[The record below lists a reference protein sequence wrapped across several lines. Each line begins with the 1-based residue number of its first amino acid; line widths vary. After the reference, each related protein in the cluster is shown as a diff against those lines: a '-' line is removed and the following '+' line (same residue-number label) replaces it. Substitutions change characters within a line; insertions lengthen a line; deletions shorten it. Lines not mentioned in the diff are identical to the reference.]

1 MSPKVVATRET
12 IAQAA
17 FEIAREEGH
26 EALTVRHIAERLGCS
41 TQPLLY
47 HFRSVEEIR
56 RAAYEIADA
65 FHTDYITDLQGSY
78 PDSMLELGM
87 RYLRFGHDEARLF
100 RFLFQTN
107 EYAGRDLLAINDDE
121 NLAPVIDVLQ
131 KAAGLDRDR
140 AKLVFT
146 SLAVMAHGYASL
158 MANNAMPFNEE
169 LACQLLVNAFVG
181 AVTPA
186 GTLPDQPNGEEG

>member
-12 IAQAA
+12 IARAA
-17 FEIAREEGH
+17 FEIVREEGH

-47 HFRSVEEIR
+47 HFNSIAEVRQ
-56 RAAYEIADA
+56 AAYEVADE
-65 FHTDYITDLQGSY
+65 FHTGYITDLRGDY
-78 PDSMLELGM
+78 PDPMLELGM
-87 RYLRFGHDEARLF
+87 RYLRFGHDEPRLF

-107 EYAGRDLLAINDDE
+107 EYAGRDLLALNDDE

-131 KAAGLDRDR
+131 QAAGLDRDE

-146 SLAVMAHGYASL
+146 TLAVMAHGYASL
-158 MANNAMPFNEE
+158 LANNTMPFNEE
-169 LACQLLVNAFVG
+169 LASQLLVNAFVG

-186 GTLPDQPNGEEG
+186 DALFNQPNNQEG

>member
-1 MSPKVVATRET
+1 MSPKIVATRET
-12 IAQAA
+12 IAKTA
-17 FEIAREEGH
+17 FEIAREEGC

-47 HFRSVEEIR
+47 HFESAEEIR
-56 RAAYEIADA
+56 RAAYELADS
-65 FHTDYITDLQGSY
+65 FHTDYITDLQGDY
-78 PDSMLELGM
+78 PYPMLEVGM
-87 RYLRFGHDEARLF
+87 RYLRFGHDEPHLF

-107 EYAGRDLLAINDDE
+107 EFAGHDLLALNDDE
-121 NLAPVIDVLQ
+121 SLSPVIDVLQ
-131 KAAGLDRDR
+131 QTADLEREE
-140 AKLVFT
+140 AKHVFT

-169 LACQLLVNAFVG
+169 LASQLLVNAFVG

-186 GTLPDQPNGEEG
+186 ETLFDQLDDQEG

>member
-1 MSPKVVATRET
+1 MSPKVVATRDS

-17 FEIAREEGH
+17 FEIVREEGH
-26 EALTVRHIAERLGCS
+26 EALTVRHIAERLSCS

-47 HFRSVEEIR
+47 HFKSIKEIR

-65 FHTDYITDLQGSY
+65 FHTGYITDLQGSY
-78 PDSMLELGM
+78 PDPMLELGM
-87 RYLRFGHDEARLF
+87 RYLRFGHDEPHLF

-107 EYAGRDLLAINDDE
+107 EYAGRDLLSLNDDE

-131 KAAGLDRDR
+131 QAAGLDRSE

-146 SLAVMAHGYASL
+146 TLAVMAHGYASL

-169 LACQLLVNAFVG
+169 LANQLLVNAFVG
-181 AVTPA
+181 AVTPSDA
-186 GTLPDQPNGEEG
+186 LLDQSGNQEG